1 MVIPVLIL
9 PSEVWKQSHTMSE
22 PKRGSLSSLQSKD
35 QRGWRDAQIHILAVV
50 KDATNSISL
59 STAP

>member
-1 MVIPVLIL
+1 
-9 PSEVWKQSHTMSE
+9 MSE
-22 PKRGSLSSLQSKD
+22 PKRDSLSSLQSKD

-50 KDATNSISL
+50 KDATNIISL